1 MRSLAICLIALTI
14 FMQPALAQDDPAVKK
29 TEALDISEH
38 SMQPAPVQD
47 EPKLK
52 KTEASGISE
61 LSNSTD
67 SPSFKS
73 EKRSTVGNVRA
84 EDKKRIRKESKLNEI
99 LLGPMVTAATVLVAG
114 EIVWKLCQQELAAN
128 ESAER
133 KKQLQK
139 HVEFPP
145 PLP

>member
-14 FMQPALAQDDPAVKK
+14 LMQPALAQDDPAVKK

-67 SPSFKS
+67 
-73 EKRSTVGNVRA
+73 VRA

>member
-1 MRSLAICLIALTI
+1 
-14 FMQPALAQDDPAVKK
+14 MQPALAQDDPAVKK

-67 SPSFKS
+67 
-73 EKRSTVGNVRA
+73 VRA